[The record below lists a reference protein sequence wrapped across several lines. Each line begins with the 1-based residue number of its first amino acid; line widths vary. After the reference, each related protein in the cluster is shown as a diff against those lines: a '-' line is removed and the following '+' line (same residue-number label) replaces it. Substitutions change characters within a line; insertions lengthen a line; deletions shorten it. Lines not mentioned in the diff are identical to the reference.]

1 MSYGV
6 NIHVYGILLLHCYIE
21 IILVERDFH
30 FGHVCF
36 GEEITC
42 FLSIVT
48 LGFYNATV

>member
-1 MSYGV
+1 MYMV
-6 NIHVYGILLLHCYIE
+6 LLLHCYIE

-42 FLSIVT
+42 FRTFSIVT